1 MTIRTLVFTAL
12 VAGSAAAAI
21 AQPTPQP
28 TPARAPGST
37 LVAPA
42 QAPRARG
49 SVPAPEAQMILPP
62 PPAPA
67 VAGGA
72 VPRAPRAGQPVNIK
86 IEFTLKDQRAGSAP
100 ITRTVSL
107 MVADQHTGQI
117 RSQSDVV
124 GIGGGV
130 PLNVDTTP
138 ELLNDGKV
146 RIGFSL
152 QYDWAVPSEMGS
164 VPKRGEV
171 LKTAMHDSVSLILE
185 SGKPMIAAQSADPIG
200 DRQVTVEVK
209 ATILK

>member
-1 MTIRTLVFTAL
+1 MTTRTLVFTVL
-12 VAGSAAAAI
+12 LAGCTAAAAI

-28 TPARAPGST
+28 T
-37 LVAPA
+37 PA

-49 SVPAPEAQMILPP
+49 SVPAPEAQMAIPP
-62 PPAPA
+62 PPTAPP

-72 VPRAPRAGQPVNIK
+72 VPRVARAGQPINIK

-107 MVADQHTGQI
+107 IVADQHTGQI

-138 ELLNDGKV
+138 ELLSDGKV

-152 QYDWAVPSEMGS
+152 QYNWASLESTNPPV
-164 VPKRGEV
+164 RGTV
-171 LKTAMHDSVSLILE
+171 LQTAIHDSVSIVLE

-209 ATILK
+209 ATILR